1 MFKNIKIERFRG
13 IKYADIKDFKQVNLF
28 FGDNNC
34 GKSTL
39 LEALF
44 SLTGQSNP
52 LIPTQ
57 LNNIR
62 GYRKVGREDMDINF
76 YKFDSSKPIILSSI
90 GKEDRELEITTFES
104 SSKTIDINNINTIS
118 STSGENFH
126 GFKLKYKL
134 NGKSFNSEIVI
145 SDNLT
150 KQDNPKIAVDSRYKE
165 TLYAEYLPANYNFAS
180 SLQGLSNIINNKEE
194 HVIVSA
200 LRMFDNRIKDF
211 QINVDDIRVD
221 IGWDKRVPIN
231 IMGDGTRK
239 LLVIIAAIYSCANGI
254 VFIDEIDNGFH
265 YSRLSPL
272 WLMID
277 ALAKRVNCQV
287 FATTHNIDSIK
298 SFASIRSF
306 AQQHKT
312 DNHLNIDDIISNS
325 FAAFNLIHTKE
336 DELKALPYTLEQ
348 LNYVINQGVEVR

>member
-1 MFKNIKIERFRG
+1 MFENIKIERFRG
-13 IKYADIKDFKQVNLF
+13 IKFADIKDFKQVNLF

-62 GYRKVGREDMDINF
+62 GYGKVGKEDMNINF
-76 YKFDSSKPIILSSI
+76 YKFDSSKPIVLSSA
-90 GKEDRELEITTFES
+90 GKENRKLEITTFES
-104 SSKTIDINNINTIS
+104 SSKTIDINNINTSS
-118 STSGENFH
+118 STSGESFH
-126 GFKLKYKL
+126 GFRLKYNL

-145 SDNLT
+145 NDNLA
-150 KQDNPKIAVDSRYKE
+150 KQSNPKIAVDNRYKE
-165 TLYAEYLPANYNFAS
+165 TLYAEYIPANYKFS
-180 SLQGLSNIINNKEE
+180 LSLQGLSNIINNKEE
-194 HVIVSA
+194 HVVVSA
-200 LRMFDNRIKDF
+200 LQMFDNRVKDF

-239 LLVIIAAIYSCANGI
+239 LLAIIAAVYSCANGI
-254 VFIDEIDNGFH
+254 AFIDEIDNGFH
-265 YSRLSPL
+265 YSKLSPL

-277 ALAKRVNCQV
+277 SLAKRVNCQV
-287 FATTHNIDSIK
+287 FATTHSIDSIK
-298 SFASIRSF
+298 SFASITNFVQRQN
-306 AQQHKT
+306 AY
-312 DNHLNIDDIISNS
+312 NHLNIDDIIGNS
-325 FAAFNLIHTKE
+325 FAAFNLIHTKD